1 MCQEITTPAE
11 LAAELRYRVDERL
24 GLSGY
29 AAGKPVPP
37 ELLALVRA
45 GVATWA
51 ARNYP
56 DLFAKLKTKTS

>member
-1 MCQEITTPAE
+1 MCQEITTTAE
-11 LAAELRYRVDERL
+11 LATELRYRVDERL

-37 ELLALVRA
+37 EVLDRVRA
-45 GVATWA
+45 GVAAWA

-56 DLFAKLKTKTS
+56 DLFEKLKTKTT